1 MLILLKLIRESY
13 LMAFHEISV
22 NKTRTFLTLLG
33 LTIGIFC
40 VISVLSVFDS
50 MERKIRTSIESLG
63 DNVVYIQ
70 KWPWLFTNNY
80 PWWKFINRPVP
91 TLDEVKEIER
101 RSLATGAVAYISG
114 TSRTVK
120 SDKKSLKNV
129 TVYAVS
135 HDYAKLRNFELDDGR
150 YFSPMESA
158 SGRNVVILGKDIAE
172 NLFEGE
178 PAVGKWVR
186 IYGRKA
192 EVIGVFK
199 REGNNLGESLDQQ
212 VMVPILFAKN
222 LLDVDRDGAILAKA
236 REGISKQELIDEL
249 TGIMRSIRKLRPGEE
264 DNFAINEISVISNKF
279 GEFFNV
285 LAIIGWVVGGFSL
298 LVGGFGI
305 ANIMFVSVKERTN
318 LIGIQKA
325 LGAKNYFI
333 LLQFL
338 FEAVFLALLGGL
350 LGLLFVFLMTL
361 IARYGADFEMVLS
374 VGNIVLGVMVSIVI
388 GLLAGIIP
396 SYSAARM
403 DPVEAMRSTF

>member
-13 LMAFHEISV
+13 LMAMHEISV

-70 KWPWLFTNNY
+70 KWPWLFTSNY

-91 TLDEVKEIER
+91 TLDELKEIEK
-101 RSLATGAVAYISG
+101 RSMAAGAVAYVSG

-120 SDKKSLKNV
+120 SERKSLKGV

-135 HDYAKLRNFELDDGR
+135 HDYDKLRNFELEDGR
-150 YFSPMESA
+150 YFSSSESA
-158 SGRNVVILGKDIAE
+158 SGRNVVILGKDVAD
-172 NLFEGE
+172 NLFDGE
-178 PAVGKWVR
+178 PAVGRWVR

-212 VMVPILFAKN
+212 VMVPILFAKS

-236 REGISKQELIDEL
+236 RVGISKQELVDEL

-338 FEAVFLALLGGL
+338 FEAVFLALLGGI
-350 LGLLFVFLMTL
+350 LGLFFVFLMTL
-361 IARYGADFEMVLS
+361 VARYGADFEMVLS
-374 VGNIVLGVMVSIVI
+374 MRNITLGVVVSINI
-388 GLLAGIIP
+388 GLVSGIVP
-396 SYSAARM
+396 SYTAARM

>member
-120 SDKKSLKNV
+120 SDRKSLKNV

-135 HDYAKLRNFELDDGR
+135 HDYDKLRNFELEDGR

-172 NLFEGE
+172 NLFDGE

-264 DNFAINEISVISNKF
+264 DNFSINEISVISNKF

-374 VGNIVLGVMVSIVI
+374 AGNIVLGVMVSVVI

-396 SYSAARM
+396 SYTAARM

>member
-135 HDYAKLRNFELDDGR
+135 HDYDKLRNFELEDGR

-374 VGNIVLGVMVSIVI
+374 AGNIVLGVLVSVVI

-396 SYSAARM
+396 SYTAARM

>member
-1 MLILLKLIRESY
+1 MLIILKLIRESY

-63 DNVVYIQ
+63 DNVVYVQ

-91 TLDEVKEIER
+91 TLDELKMIEQ
-101 RSLATGAVAYISG
+101 RSMAAGAVAYVSG

-135 HDYAKLRNFELDDGR
+135 HDYDKLRNFELEDGR
-150 YFSPMESA
+150 YFSPGESA
-158 SGRNVVILGKDIAE
+158 SGRNVAILGKEVAD

-178 PAVGKWVR
+178 PAVGKVVR

-199 REGNNLGESLDQQ
+199 KEGNNLGESLDQQ

-222 LLDVDRDGAILAKA
+222 LLDVDRDGAILAKS

-264 DNFAINEISVISNKF
+264 DNFSINEISVISNKF

-350 LGLLFVFLMTL
+350 LGLIFVFLMT
-361 IARYGADFEMVLS
+361 IVARYGADFELILS
-374 VGNIVLGVMVSIVI
+374 AGNIMLGVIVSVVI
-388 GLLAGIIP
+388 GLVAGIIP
-396 SYSAARM
+396 SYSAARL

>member
-91 TLDEVKEIER
+91 TLDELKEIER
-101 RSLATGAVAYISG
+101 RSLATGAVAYVSG

-135 HDYAKLRNFELDDGR
+135 HDYDKLRNFELEDGR

-172 NLFEGE
+172 SLFESE

-264 DNFAINEISVISNKF
+264 DNFSINEISVISNKF

-338 FEAVFLALLGGL
+338 FEAVFLAILGGL
-350 LGLLFVFLMTL
+350 LGLFFVFLMTL

-374 VGNIVLGVMVSIVI
+374 ARNIVLGVMVSVVI
-388 GLLAGIIP
+388 GLLAGIVP